1 MRHLKS
7 ILVLAGFL
15 AIVWILHVIVPS
27 QHNQFR
33 APDLTEPLGFA
44 TYAKL
49 TRLKY
54 DTDLCVQKLQEA
66 GVEFVMQAPDSADG
80 RCDLDET
87 IVLTR
92 SLTPYNA
99 APLRMSCHQMAALHM
114 WERRIARPM
123 AEKMFGSPLRHIETY
138 GTFSCRNIAGTNK
151 RSEHSFANA
160 IDISGFV
167 LEDGRR
173 IMVKEHWRAR
183 SKYGRYLKKVH
194 RGACKL
200 FSVTLGPDYD
210 AAHADHFH
218 FDMGSTETCK

>member
-1 MRHLKS
+1 MRHLRS
-7 ILVLAGFL
+7 ILGLFGFL
-15 AIVWILHVIVPS
+15 VLVWCLHVIVPP

-33 APDLTEPLGFA
+33 APDLTEPLGLA

-49 TRLKY
+49 TRLKHNPS
-54 DTDLCVQKLQEA
+54 LCLEKLGEA
-66 GVEFVMQAPDSADG
+66 GVEYVLLAADTDDS
-80 RCDLDET
+80 RCALGET
-87 IVLTR
+87 LTLTR

-99 APLRMSCHQMAALHM
+99 APLRMSCQQMAALYM
-114 WERRIARPM
+114 WERQIARPL
-123 AEKMFGSPLRHIETY
+123 AEKTFGSPLRQIETY
-138 GTFSCRNIAGTNK
+138 GTFSCRNIAGSNK
-151 RSEHSFANA
+151 RSEHSYANA

-173 IMVKEHWRAR
+173 IMVRDHWRA
-183 SKYGRYLKKVH
+183 SNDYGRFLKKVH

-218 FDMGSTETCK
+218 FDMGSTESCK